1 MKKLLRRILSGVLS
15 LVTTCLIMVS
25 PVAAL
30 VYAAEPV
37 EAVESFGITDTMHY
51 DYTAREK
58 PVIDNHRGPDRKE
71 PGKPDSISS
80 LTEKE

>member
-37 EAVESFGITDTMHY
+37 EAVESFGITDVMYY
-51 DYTAREK
+51 DYIAREK
-58 PVIDNHRGPDRKE
+58 PVIDKHREPGSKE
-71 PGKPDSISS
+71 PGKPDSSS